1 MKVIVI
7 TGSTRGIGYGLAYSF
22 LALGCAVTVSGRT
35 QEAVDKAVA
44 QLSAKHG
51 EDRVFGHPCDVT
63 DFEQVQALWNAAQ
76 ARFDKIDIWI
86 NNAGLG
92 NPQMDFWELPA
103 EEIQAVV
110 STNLIGA
117 MYGTK
122 VALSAML
129 EQGFGAVYNLEG
141 LGSDG
146 RKVEGLALYGS
157 TKAGLRYL
165 DECLAK
171 EIEGTPVLVGALRP
185 GMVITDFVTR
195 QFEDRPPEEWE
206 RAKRMFNILADRV
219 ETVTPWLAQQ
229 VLANDKNGVCIS
241 WLSRWKVM
249 GRFLTA
255 RFRKRNLFE

>member
-7 TGSTRGIGYGLAYSF
+7 TGSTRGIGYGLADSF
-22 LALGCAVTVSGRT
+22 LALDCAVTVSGRT

-51 EDRVFGHPCDVT
+51 ADRVFGHPCDVT
-63 DFEQVQALWNAAQ
+63 DFEQVQDLWNAAQ
-76 ARFDKIDIWI
+76 TRFDKIDIWI
-86 NNAGLG
+86 NNAGLP

-103 EEIQAVV
+103 EEIQGVV

-122 VALSAML
+122 VALRGML
-129 EQGFGAVYNLEG
+129 EQGFGAVYNMEG

-146 RKVEGLALYGS
+146 RKIEGLALYGS

-165 DECLAK
+165 DDCLAK
-171 EIEGTPVLVGALRP
+171 ETEGTPVLVGALRP
-185 GMVITDFVTR
+185 GMVVTDFLTY
-195 QFEDRPPEEWE
+195 QYEDRPPEEWE
-206 RAKRMFNILADRV
+206 RAKRMFNIIADRV
-219 ETVTPWLAQQ
+219 EDVTPWLARQ
-229 VLANDKNGVCIS
+229 VLGNDKNGACIS

-255 RFRKRNLFE
+255 RFRKRDLFG

>member
-7 TGSTRGIGYGLAYSF
+7 TGSTRGIGYGLADSF
-22 LALGCAVTVSGRT
+22 LALDCAVMVSGRT

-44 QLSAKHG
+44 RLSTKHG
-51 EDRVFGHPCDVT
+51 ADRVFGHPCDVT

-76 ARFDKIDIWI
+76 ARFDRIDIWI

-103 EEIQAVV
+103 EEIRAVV

-129 EQGFGAVYNLEG
+129 EQGFGALYNMEG

-165 DECLAK
+165 DECLTK
-171 EIEGTPVLVGALRP
+171 ETEGTPVLVGSLRP
-185 GMVITDFVTR
+185 GMVVTDFLTR
-195 QFEDRPPEEWE
+195 QFEDRPPEDWE
-206 RAKRMFNILADRV
+206 RAKRMFNIIADRV
-219 ETVTPWLAQQ
+219 EDVTPWLAQQ
-229 VLANDKNGVCIS
+229 VLANDKNGACIS

>member
-1 MKVIVI
+1 MKVVVI
-7 TGSTRGIGYGLAYSF
+7 TGSTRGIGYGLADSF
-22 LALGCAVTVSGRT
+22 LALDCAVMVSGRT
-35 QEAVDKAVA
+35 QEAVDRAVA

-51 EDRVFGHPCDVT
+51 DDRVFGHPCDVT
-63 DFEQVQALWNAAQ
+63 EFEQVQALWNAAQ
-76 ARFDKIDIWI
+76 ACFDKVDIWI
-86 NNAGLG
+86 NNAGVG
-92 NPQMDFWELPA
+92 NLQMDFWELPA

-110 STNLIGA
+110 STNLMGA

-122 VALSAML
+122 VALRGML
-129 EQGFGAVYNLEG
+129 EQSFGAVYNMEG

-146 RKVEGLALYGS
+146 RKVEGLSLYGS

-165 DECLAK
+165 DECLAQETK
-171 EIEGTPVLVGALRP
+171 GTPVLVGALRP
-185 GMVITDFVTR
+185 GMVITDFLTR

-206 RAKRMFNILADRV
+206 RAKRMFNIIADRV

-229 VLANDKNGVCIS
+229 VLGNDKNGACIS

-255 RFRKRNLFE
+255 PFSKRNVFE